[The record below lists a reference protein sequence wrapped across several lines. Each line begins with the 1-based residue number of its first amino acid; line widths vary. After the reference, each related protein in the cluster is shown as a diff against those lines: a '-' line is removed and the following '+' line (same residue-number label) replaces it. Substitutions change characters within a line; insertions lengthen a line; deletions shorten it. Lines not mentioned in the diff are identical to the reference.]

1 MQISGTTK
9 DFLFFECTLLIILCT
24 FAAVNRFLLRIWL
37 TIAFLCALPETIHG
51 LWEDRVVDHVEST
64 KEESISQHCGLDH
77 HMELQGLLPPAG
89 VVVSAKNSHRI
100 GSSRSI
106 RLMPSH
112 GGKPGRSLGH
122 WASDH
127 SSYLSNLSC
136 LLLHQASFRSQTWAA
151 SPRYYYVIAL
161 RRILC

>member
-1 MQISGTTK
+1 M
-9 DFLFFECTLLIILCT
+9 
-24 FAAVNRFLLRIWL
+24 NRFLLRLWL
-37 TIAFLCALPETIHG
+37 TIAFLCVLPETLPNLRKDSVIG
-51 LWEDRVVDHVEST
+51 HVKPV
-64 KEESISQHCGLDH
+64 KEESLSQNCGLDH
-77 HMELQGLLPPAG
+77 YMELQGQLPPAG
-89 VVVSAKNSHRI
+89 VLVSAKNSHRI
-100 GSSRSI
+100 GSSRSV

-122 WASDH
+122 WASNY

-136 LLLHQASFRSQTWAA
+136 LLLHNASSRSQSWAA

>member
-1 MQISGTTK
+1 MI
-9 DFLFFECTLLIILCT
+9 LLLIFLCT
-24 FAAVNRFLLRIWL
+24 FAVVNRFILRLWL
-37 TIAFLCALPETIHG
+37 TITFLCVLPETIPG
-51 LWEDRVVDHVEST
+51 LRGDSSIGHVKPA
-64 KEESISQHCGLDH
+64 KEESICQNCGLNH
-77 HMELQGLLPPAG
+77 HMELQGQLPPAG

-100 GSSRSI
+100 GSSRSV

-122 WASDH
+122 WTSDY
-127 SSYLSNLSC
+127 SSYFSNLSS
-136 LLLHQASFRSQTWAA
+136 LLLHNASSRPQMWAA